1 MFARLDGVS
10 KRFAEIEAELL
21 KPDLDRERLRELSQ
35 ERAALEDVV
44 AAYRVYKQ
52 LCAQQQE
59 TQELF
64 KQERDPELKELAK
77 EELDS
82 LQQQIEAMRQQLTLL
97 LLPKDPNDKKNVLLE
112 IRAGTGGEE
121 ASLFAADLFRMY
133 QRYADRMRWR
143 TERMSAT
150 LSANGGFKELIV
162 LISGKDVFS
171 RLKFERG
178 VHRVQRVPVTES
190 QGRIHTSACTVAVM
204 PEADDI
210 DIKIDNA
217 DLDISVCRASGAG
230 GQHVNTTDSAVRI
243 VHKPSGLVVE
253 CQDERSQHK
262 NRERALKILQ
272 ARLLQK
278 AEEEQRAALSADR
291 KQQVGSGDRSE
302 KIRTYNFPQRR
313 ISDHRINLTLYRL
326 EEIMNGDL
334 QEVIEALHADHTARL
349 LQQSGELPA

>member
-1 MFARLDGVS
+1 MFAKLDGVS
-10 KRFAEIEAELL
+10 QRFAEIEAELV
-21 KPDLDRERLRELSQ
+21 KPDLNRNRLRELSQ
-35 ERAALEDVV
+35 ERASLEEVV
-44 AAYRVYKQ
+44 NAYRAYKQ
-52 LCAQQQE
+52 LLDEKDAAAEMLRQE
-59 TQELF
+59 S
-64 KQERDPELKELAK
+64 DAELKALAK
-77 EELDS
+77 EELDT
-82 LQQQIEAMRQQLTLL
+82 LQVKLEEMQQRLMLL

-121 ASLFAADLFRMY
+121 ASLFATDLSRMY

-143 TERMSAT
+143 TEQLSAT

-210 DIKIDNA
+210 DIKLDPT

-272 ARLLQK
+272 ARLLEK
-278 AEEEQRAALSADR
+278 AEAEQHASLSADR

-334 QEVIEALHADHTARL
+334 QEVIDALHADHTARL
-349 LQQSGELPA
+349 LQHSS

>member
-1 MFARLDGVS
+1 MFAKLDGVMQ
-10 KRFAEIEAELL
+10 RFAEIEAELV
-21 KPDLDRERLRELSQ
+21 KPNLGRERLRELSQ
-35 ERAALEDVV
+35 ERAALEEIVI
-44 AAYRVYKQ
+44 AYRAYKQ
-52 LCAQQQE
+52 LLQE
-59 TQELF
+59 KDTTTEMLRQES
-64 KQERDPELKELAK
+64 DAELKALAK

-82 LQQQIEAMRQQLTLL
+82 LQSKLATMQQQLTLL

-143 TERMSAT
+143 TEQLSAT
-150 LSANGGFKELIV
+150 LSANGGFKELII

-210 DIKIDNA
+210 DIKLDPA

-262 NRERALKILQ
+262 NRDRAMKILQ
-272 ARLLQK
+272 ARLLEK
-278 AEEEQRAALSADR
+278 AEAEQRASLSADR

-313 ISDHRINLTLYRL
+313 LSDHRINLTLYRL
-326 EEIMNGDL
+326 EEVMNGDL
-334 QEVIEALHADHTARL
+334 QEVIDALHADHTARL
-349 LQQSGELPA
+349 LQQSSE

>member
-1 MFARLDGVS
+1 MFAKLDGVS
-10 KRFAEIEAELL
+10 RRFAEIEAELV
-21 KPDLDRERLRELSQ
+21 KPDLSRECLRELSQ
-35 ERAALEDVV
+35 ERASLEEIV
-44 AAYRVYKQ
+44 AAYRAYKQ
-52 LCAQQQE
+52 LLRDKDAAASMLRQE
-59 TQELF
+59 S
-64 KQERDPELKELAK
+64 DVELKALAK
-77 EELDS
+77 EEIDA
-82 LQQQIEAMRQQLTLL
+82 LQIKLEAVQQQLTLL
-97 LLPKDPNDKKNVLLE
+97 MLPKDPHDKKNVLLE

-121 ASLFAADLFRMY
+121 ASLFATDLFRMY

-143 TERMSAT
+143 TERLSVT
-150 LSANGGFKELIV
+150 LSANGGFKELVV

-178 VHRVQRVPVTES
+178 VHRVQRVPATES
-190 QGRIHTSACTVAVM
+190 QGRIHTSACTVAIM

-210 DIKIDNA
+210 DIKLDAA

-243 VHKPSGLVVE
+243 VHRPSGLVVE

-272 ARLLQK
+272 ARLLEK
-278 AEEEQRAALSADR
+278 AEAEQRASLSADR

-313 ISDHRINLTLYRL
+313 FSDHRINLTLYRL

-334 QEVIEALHADHTARL
+334 QAVIDALHADHTARL
-349 LQQSGELPA
+349 LQQSGD

>member
-1 MFARLDGVS
+1 MFAKLDGVS
-10 KRFAEIEAELL
+10 QRFAEIEAELV
-21 KPDLDRERLRELSQ
+21 KPNLDSERLRVLAQ
-35 ERAALEDVV
+35 ERAALEEIVV
-44 AAYRVYKQ
+44 AYRTYKELLAEQ
-52 LCAQQQE
+52 DAAATMLRQE
-59 TQELF
+59 S
-64 KQERDPELKELAK
+64 DAELKALAK
-77 EELDS
+77 EELDT
-82 LQQQIEAMRQQLTLL
+82 LQAKIETLHQQLLQL
-97 LLPKDPNDKKNVLLE
+97 LLPRDPNDKKNVLLE

-143 TERMSAT
+143 TERLSAT
-150 LSANGGFKELIV
+150 LSTNGGFKELII
-162 LISGKDVFS
+162 LISGKNVFS

-178 VHRVQRVPVTES
+178 VHRVQRVPATES

-210 DIKIDNA
+210 DVKIDTA

-278 AEEEQRAALSADR
+278 AEEEQRAALSAAR

-313 ISDHRINLTLYRL
+313 LSDHRINLTLYRL
-326 EEIMNGDL
+326 EEIMSGDL
-334 QEVIEALHADHTARL
+334 QEVIDALHADHTARL
-349 LQQSGELPA
+349 LQSQDSD

>member
-1 MFARLDGVS
+1 MFAKLDGVEL
-10 KRFAEIEAELL
+10 RFAEIEAELV
-21 KPDLDRERLRELSQ
+21 KPDLDRNRMRELSQ
-35 ERAALEDVV
+35 ERAALEEIVEV
-44 AAYRVYKQ
+44 YRAYKQ
-52 LCAQQQE
+52 LLEEKDAAADMLRQE
-59 TQELF
+59 S
-64 KQERDPELKELAK
+64 DAELKALAK

-82 LQQQIEAMRQQLTLL
+82 LQVKLEAMQQQLMLL

-133 QRYADRMRWR
+133 QRYADSMRWR
-143 TERMSAT
+143 TEQMSAT

-210 DIKIDNA
+210 DIKLDPA

-253 CQDERSQHK
+253 CQDERSQLK
-262 NRERALKILQ
+262 NRERAMKILQ
-272 ARLLQK
+272 ARLLEK
-278 AEEEQRAALSADR
+278 AEAEQQASLSADR

-313 ISDHRINLTLYRL
+313 LSDHRINLTLYRL
-326 EEIMNGDL
+326 EEVMNGDL
-334 QEVIEALHADHTARL
+334 QEVIDALHADHTARL
-349 LQQSGELPA
+349 LQQTGE

>member
-1 MFARLDGVS
+1 MFAKLDGVS
-10 KRFAEIEAELL
+10 QRFAEIEAELVR
-21 KPDLDRERLRELSQ
+21 PDLSRTRLRELSQ
-35 ERAALEDVV
+35 ERASLEEIVT
-44 AAYRVYKQ
+44 AYRAYQ
-52 LCAQQQE
+52 RLLEEQSAAE
-59 TQELF
+59 EMLR
-64 KQERDPELKELAK
+64 QERDAELKALAK
-77 EELDS
+77 EELES
-82 LQQQIEAMRQQLTLL
+82 LHTQLNALQQQLTRL

-121 ASLFAADLFRMY
+121 ASLFAVDLFRMY

-143 TERMSAT
+143 TEQLSAT
-150 LSANGGFKELIV
+150 WSANGGFKELIV
-162 LISGKDVFS
+162 LVSGKDVFS
-171 RLKFERG
+171 RLKFEQG

-210 DIKIDNA
+210 DIKLDPA
-217 DLDISVCRASGAG
+217 ELDISVCRASGAG

-262 NRERALKILQ
+262 NRARALKILQ
-272 ARLLQK
+272 TRLLEK
-278 AEEEQRAALSADR
+278 AETEQRASLSADR

-313 ISDHRINLTLYRL
+313 FSDHRINLTLYRL

-334 QEVIEALHADHTARL
+334 QEIIDALHADHTARL
-349 LQQSGELPA
+349 LQH

>member
-1 MFARLDGVS
+1 MFAKLDGVS
-10 KRFAEIEAELL
+10 RRFAEIEAELL
-21 KPDLDRERLRELSQ
+21 KPDLSRDRLRELSQ
-35 ERAALEDVV
+35 ERAALGEVV
-44 AAYRVYKQ
+44 STYRAYKQ
-52 LCAQQQE
+52 LLAEKEAATTMLRQE
-59 TQELF
+59 SDT
-64 KQERDPELKELAK
+64 ELKALAK

-82 LQQQIEAMRQQLTLL
+82 LQSKLEAMQRRLMLL
-97 LLPKDPNDKKNVLLE
+97 LLPQDPRDKKNVLLE

-133 QRYADRMRWR
+133 QRYADRVGWR
-143 TERMSAT
+143 TERLSAT
-150 LSANGGFKELIV
+150 LSANGGFKELVV

-190 QGRIHTSACTVAVM
+190 QGRVHTSACTVAVM

-210 DIKIDNA
+210 DIKLDPA

-243 VHKPSGLVVE
+243 VHRPSGLAVE

-262 NRERALKILQ
+262 NRARAIKILQ
-272 ARLLQK
+272 ARLLEK
-278 AEEEQRAALSADR
+278 AEIEQRASLSAER
-291 KQQVGSGDRSE
+291 KQQIGRGDRSE

-313 ISDHRINLTLYRL
+313 LSDHRINLTLYRL

-334 QEVIEALHADHTARL
+334 QEIIDALHTDHTARL
-349 LQQSGELPA
+349 LQQSGE

>member
-1 MFARLDGVS
+1 MFAKLDGVS
-10 KRFAEIEAELL
+10 QRFAAIEAELV
-21 KPDLDRERLRELSQ
+21 KPELSSDRLRELSQ
-35 ERAALEDVV
+35 ERASLEDIVNV
-44 AAYRVYKQ
+44 YRAYKQ
-52 LCAQQQE
+52 LLDEKAAAAAMLRHE
-59 TQELF
+59 S
-64 KQERDPELKELAK
+64 DAELKALAK
-77 EELDS
+77 EELDT
-82 LQQQIEAMRQQLTLL
+82 LHIKLEKMQQQLTRL

-133 QRYADRMRWR
+133 QRYADSRRWR
-143 TERMSAT
+143 TEQLSAT
-150 LSANGGFKELIV
+150 LSANGGCKELIV

-171 RLKFERG
+171 CLKFERG
-178 VHRVQRVPVTES
+178 VHRVQRVPATES

-210 DIKIDNA
+210 DIKLDPA

-272 ARLLQK
+272 ARLLEK
-278 AEEEQRAALSADR
+278 AEAEQHASLSADR

-313 ISDHRINLTLYRL
+313 VSDHRINLTLYRL
-326 EEIMNGDL
+326 EAIMDGDL
-334 QEVIEALHADHTARL
+334 QEIIAALHADHTARL
-349 LQQSGELPA
+349 LQQSGD

>member
-1 MFARLDGVS
+1 MFAKLDGVS
-10 KRFAEIEAELL
+10 QRFAEIEAELV
-21 KPDLDRERLRELSQ
+21 KPDLSRDSLRELSQ
-35 ERAALEDVV
+35 ERASLEEVV
-44 AAYRVYKQ
+44 NAYRAYKQ
-52 LCAQQQE
+52 LLDEKDAAAEMLRQE
-59 TQELF
+59 S
-64 KQERDPELKELAK
+64 DAELKALAK
-77 EELDS
+77 EELDT
-82 LQQQIEAMRQQLTLL
+82 LQTKLEEMQQRLTLL

-121 ASLFAADLFRMY
+121 ASLFATDLSRMY

-143 TERMSAT
+143 TEQLSAT

-178 VHRVQRVPVTES
+178 VHRVQRVPATES
-190 QGRIHTSACTVAVM
+190 QGRIHTSACTVAIM

-210 DIKIDNA
+210 DIKLDPT

-272 ARLLQK
+272 ARLLEK
-278 AEEEQRAALSADR
+278 AVAEQHASLSADR

-334 QEVIEALHADHTARL
+334 QEVIDALHADHTARL
-349 LQQSGELPA
+349 LQHSGD